1 MIPVGTREFPEEQ
14 ERAYRKARRLE
25 WITVGYIASA
35 AVFLYL
41 TKGSSQAMRTSWLE
55 DMVSLVPPI
64 AFLICSRL
72 AVRPPSEKYPYG
84 THAAVSIGYLT
95 SSLALLSMGLFL
107 LIEAAIKLYT
117 AERTTIGGMTLFG
130 ETIWAGWPMLV
141 ALAYT
146 GFPSF
151 FLGRMKLKL
160 APVFHD
166 KILYADAE
174 MNRADWMAELAT
186 AIGVIGTGFGL
197 WWMDAVAAGLVSL
210 DIIRDGWRNLSAA
223 VTDLIDETPKKTID
237 RSKLEPL
244 PRDLARHLEQT
255 LDWVEKAEV
264 RMREE
269 GHVFFGEV
277 FVVPRSPGALSGDEL
292 VTSISEVRRSAKAF
306 NWRIHDLTV
315 MPVDRDMLEPSGSI
329 KPGPADRDS

>member
-1 MIPVGTREFPEEQ
+1 MIPVESREFPDEQ
-14 ERAYRKARRLE
+14 ERAFGKARRLE
-25 WITVGYIASA
+25 WITVAYIASA

-41 TKGSSQAMRTSWLE
+41 VKGSSQAMRTSWLE

-64 AFLICSRL
+64 AFLVCSRL

-84 THAAVSIGYLT
+84 THSAVSIGYLT
-95 SSLALLSMGLFL
+95 SSLALLGMGLFL
-107 LIEAAIKLYT
+107 LIEASVKLAT
-117 AERTTIGGMTLFG
+117 AERTTIGGFTLFG
-130 ETIWAGWPMLV
+130 ETIWAGWPMLA

-146 GFPSF
+146 GIPSF
-151 FLGRMKLKL
+151 FLGRIKLRL

-174 MNRADWMAELAT
+174 MNRADWMAET
-186 AIGVIGTGFGL
+186 AAAVGVIGTGFGL

-223 VTDLIDETPKKTID
+223 VTDLADETPKKTVD
-237 RSKLEPL
+237 RSQLEPL
-244 PRDLARHLEQT
+244 PGELARHLEQT

-277 FVVPRSPGALSGDEL
+277 FIIPRSPASLSGDEL
-292 VTSISEVRRSAKAF
+292 VKNISALRKSAKAF
-306 NWRIHDLTV
+306 NWRIHDLTI
-315 MPVDRDMLEPSGSI
+315 MPVDRDMLERP
-329 KPGPADRDS
+329 